1 VLGGTLTEETIDR
14 GSSRR
19 AFAGIGVL
27 SAAVLSYLFWL
38 LYWRA
43 GSGEAP
49 SWTSS
54 LPALNAALNGTSA
67 LLLVS
72 GFLAIRRGRRELHR
86 KLMLSALLVASL
98 FLASY
103 VVYHHYHGDTPFE
116 GQGAVRPIYFFVLV
130 THILGS
136 MVALPMVLATLF
148 FALTRR
154 FERHR
159 RLARF
164 TFPLWLY
171 VSTTGVLVFFL
182 LSRYG

>member
-1 VLGGTLTEETIDR
+1 MQETLDR
-14 GSSRR
+14 GSERR
-19 AFAGIGVL
+19 AFTAIGVL
-27 SAAVLSYLFWL
+27 SVAVLAYLFWL
-38 LYWRA
+38 LYARA
-43 GSGEAP
+43 GSSEP
-49 SWTSS
+49 PPWTAS

-67 LLLVS
+67 VLLAS
-72 GFLAIRRGRRELHR
+72 GFLAIRRRRRGLHM
-86 KLMLSALLVASL
+86 KLMLAALFVASI

-116 GQGAVRPIYFFVLV
+116 GQGLVRPFYFTVLV

-136 MVALPMVLATLF
+136 MVALPMVLTSLF

-159 RLARF
+159 RLARL

-171 VSTTGVLVFFL
+171 VSVTGVLVFFL

>member
-1 VLGGTLTEETIDR
+1 MR
-14 GSSRR
+14 
-19 AFAGIGVL
+19 
-27 SAAVLSYLFWL
+27 
-38 LYWRA
+38 
-43 GSGEAP
+43 
-49 SWTSS
+49 
-54 LPALNAALNGTSA
+54 
-67 LLLVS
+67 
-72 GFLAIRRGRRELHR
+72 
-86 KLMLSALLVASL
+86 LMLSALLVASV

-116 GQGAVRPIYFFVLV
+116 GRGAVRPVYFFVLV

-136 MVALPMVLATLF
+136 MVALPLVLTTLF

>member
-1 VLGGTLTEETIDR
+1 LDR
-14 GSSRR
+14 GTERR
-19 AFAGIGVL
+19 AFAVIAVL
-27 SAAVLSYLFWL
+27 SAAVLAYLFWL
-38 LYWRA
+38 LYGRE
-43 GSGEAP
+43 GSSEAP

-72 GFLAIRRGRRELHR
+72 GFLAIRRRRRELHM
-86 KLMLSALLVASL
+86 KLMLGALLVAAV

-116 GQGAVRPIYFFVLV
+116 GEGVVRPIYFFVLV

-136 MVALPMVLATLF
+136 MVALPMVLTTLF
-148 FALTRR
+148 FAFTRR

-159 RLARF
+159 RLARY

-171 VSTTGVLVFFL
+171 VSVTGVLVFFL
-182 LSRYG
+182 LSRFG